1 MRGNAQSDL
10 GFVGQLLG
18 VLLSLS
24 VLGPAI
30 LGVPLATRV
39 HSSLHPNPLPREDPS
54 FLQCLLPR
62 VSGHFSKA
70 GMRSSGH
77 GCHIYWGLLSLSR
90 TSAWSGV
97 KGTAAAGLITVSAP
111 MY

>member
-1 MRGNAQSDL
+1 MRDNAQSDL

-30 LGVPLATRV
+30 LGIPLATRV
-39 HSSLHPNPLPREDPS
+39 HSSLHPTPLPREDPS
-54 FLQCLLPR
+54 FLQCLPSR

-97 KGTAAAGLITVSAP
+97 KGTAGAGLITVSAP